1 MNRNDIDM
9 KQISPLKQLT
19 VQQGHVTVKDIE
31 EAFSGD
37 ITPLCNYLSGT
48 GKIVLWMHH
57 AVLWAQWDG
66 TEIRWSDAT
75 QYDRKGIVE
84 VRVFNANEEVYA
96 QCVDGN
102 LVGYHVQDA
111 PSDDEGMEIQFVDSI
126 HPLFGEFSESNDGF
140 EVLADKGRKMK
151 QVVPTDLQSKRLGL
165 KTRNYITSSHM
176 TGQAGYS
183 QYRYVDIVDMTEE

>member
-19 VQQGHVTVKDIE
+19 VQQGNVIIQDIE
-31 EAFSGD
+31 ETFSGD
-37 ITPLCNYLSGT
+37 LTPLCKYLNGM

-57 AVLWAQWDG
+57 AVLWGNWNG
-66 TEIRWSDAT
+66 TEIHWSDDT
-75 QYDRKGIVE
+75 QYDGTGIVE
-84 VRVFNANEEVYA
+84 VRIFNTKEEVYA
-96 QCVDGN
+96 QCVDGM
-102 LVGYHVQDA
+102 LVGYHVVDTTN
-111 PSDDEGMEIQFVDSI
+111 SENGVEIQFVDSI
-126 HPLFGEFSESNDGF
+126 QPLFGEFSGSNDGF
-140 EVLADKGRKMK
+140 VVLADKGRKMK

-183 QYRYVDIVDMTEE
+183 QYRYVDIVDMT

>member
-19 VQQGHVTVKDIE
+19 VQQGNVIIQDIE
-31 EAFSGD
+31 ETFSGD
-37 ITPLCNYLSGT
+37 LTPLCKYLNGM

-57 AVLWAQWDG
+57 AVLWGNWNG
-66 TEIRWSDAT
+66 TEIHWSDDT
-75 QYDRKGIVE
+75 QYDGTGIVE
-84 VRVFNANEEVYA
+84 VRIFNTKEEVYA
-96 QCVDGN
+96 QCVDGM
-102 LVGYHVQDA
+102 LVGYHVVDTTN
-111 PSDDEGMEIQFVDSI
+111 SENGVEIQFVDSI
-126 HPLFGEFSESNDGF
+126 QPLFGEFSGSNDGF
-140 EVLADKGRKMK
+140 VVLADKGRKMK

>member
-19 VQQGHVTVKDIE
+19 VQQGNVIIQDIE
-31 EAFSGD
+31 ETFSGD
-37 ITPLCNYLSGT
+37 LTPLCKYLNGM

-57 AVLWAQWDG
+57 AVLWGNWNG
-66 TEIRWSDAT
+66 TEIHWSDDT
-75 QYDRKGIVE
+75 QYDGTGIVE
-84 VRVFNANEEVYA
+84 VRIFNTKEEVYA
-96 QCVDGN
+96 QCVDGM
-102 LVGYHVQDA
+102 LVGYHVVDTTN
-111 PSDDEGMEIQFVDSI
+111 SENGVEIQFVDSI
-126 HPLFGEFSESNDGF
+126 QPLFGEFSGSNDGF
-140 EVLADKGRKMK
+140 VVLADKGRKMK
-151 QVVPTDLQSKRLGL
+151 QVVPTDLQSKRLRL

>member
-19 VQQGHVTVKDIE
+19 VQQGKVIIQDIE
-31 EAFSGD
+31 ETFSGD
-37 ITPLCNYLSGT
+37 LTPLCKYLNGM

-57 AVLWAQWDG
+57 AVLWGHWNG
-66 TEIRWSDAT
+66 TEIHWSDDT
-75 QYDRKGIVE
+75 QYDGTGIVE
-84 VRVFNANEEVYA
+84 VRIFNTKEEVYA
-96 QCVDGN
+96 QCVDGM
-102 LVGYHVQDA
+102 LVGYHVVDTTN
-111 PSDDEGMEIQFVDSI
+111 SENGVEIQFVDSI
-126 HPLFGEFSESNDGF
+126 QPLFGEFSGSNDGF
-140 EVLADKGRKMK
+140 VVLADKGRKMK